1 MKKELVLILAVFL
14 LFYNNI
20 FGCTIVSCSL
30 KGEVF
35 AAANEDDYT
44 SFSRIWFNPR
54 TATRYGSVCFG
65 LPDLQTQAAMNEY
78 GLFFDFTAQNDIDP
92 SKYHLKNPY
101 NGDLFFEI
109 LGKCKN
115 VKEALDFLSTHD
127 YAFSSQALLADAEG
141 NSVVIN
147 AGVQV
152 LKKGKYQVNTNFNI
166 CNVATGNYSCRR
178 YDIANEMLSNAT
190 KLSVPFFK
198 AILDAT
204 HQEGTL
210 STIYSNIYDLK
221 RGIIYVYLF
230 HNFNNVYVIDLKK
243 ELTKGYRLE
252 NLVNFFPSYF
262 SYETFI
268 QSDPGYKKELIMNEI
283 DKKGLENTVSH
294 YISLNDTSN
303 ANKLAFINVSLQLL
317 RNSWNQHDNG
327 GMWEYWFSLPGGY
340 SITHFKDNR
349 LDAAAEILS
358 LIIKQDKLDS
368 KNRYFTY
375 ELYAYINLVQG
386 NILIAKEYYEKAISN
401 PSQTYAV
408 SYNRAKEMLNKINA
422 M

>member
-1 MKKELVLILAVFL
+1 MKKAFMSVLAVFI
-14 LFYNNI
+14 LFNI
-20 FGCTIVSCSL
+20 NISGCTIVSCSL

-78 GLFFDFTAQNDIDP
+78 GLFFDFTAQYDIDP
-92 SKYHLKNPY
+92 SAYHLKNPY

-127 YAFSSQALLADAEG
+127 YAFSSQALLADADG

-147 AGVQV
+147 AGAQV
-152 LKKGKYQVNTNFNI
+152 IKKGNYQVNTNFNI
-166 CNVATGNYSCRR
+166 CNAATGNYSCMR
-178 YDIANEMLSNAT
+178 YDIANEMLSKAT

-198 AILDAT
+198 EILDAT
-204 HQEGTL
+204 HQEGKL

-230 HNFNNVYVIDLKK
+230 HNFNSVYVIDLKK
-243 ELTKGYRLE
+243 ELKKGYRLE
-252 NLVNFFPSYF
+252 NLADHFPLYF
-262 SYETFI
+262 SYNTFI
-268 QSDPGYKKELIMNEI
+268 QSDPGYKKELIMAEI
-283 DKKGLENTVSH
+283 DKKGLDSTVIH
-294 YISLNDTSN
+294 LIALNDTSSTYKF
-303 ANKLAFINVSLQLL
+303 AMINVSLQLI
-317 RNSWNQHDNG
+317 RDSWNQHASG

-340 SITHFKDNR
+340 SITHYKDKR
-349 LDAAAEILS
+349 LIAAEEILS
-358 LIIKQDKLDS
+358 SLMKQETPDS
-368 KNRYFTY
+368 KNLYFTY
-375 ELYAYINLVQG
+375 EMYAYINLIQG
-386 NILIAKEYYEKAISN
+386 NITVAKEYYGKAISS
-401 PSQTYAV
+401 PSLTYPG
-408 SYNRAKEMLNKINA
+408 SYNRSKEMLNRIKTI
-422 M
+422 

>member
-1 MKKELVLILAVFL
+1 MKKALVSVFVIF
-14 LFYNNI
+14 LFIGNNVSA
-20 FGCTIVSCSL
+20 CTIVSCSL
-30 KGEVF
+30 KGKVF

-54 TATRYGSVCFG
+54 TSTRYGSVCFG
-65 LPDLQTQAAMNEY
+65 LPDLQVQAAMNEY
-78 GLFFDFTAQNDIDP
+78 GLFYDFTAQYDIDP
-92 SKYHLKNPY
+92 SKFHLKNPY

-147 AGVQV
+147 AGAKVI
-152 LKKGKYQVNTNFNI
+152 KKGNYQINTNFNI

-178 YDIANEMLSNAT
+178 YDIANEMLSRAT

-204 HQEGTL
+204 HQEGKL

-221 RGIIYVYLF
+221 NGIIYVYLF
-230 HNFNNVYVIDLKK
+230 HNFNSVYVIDLKK
-243 ELTKGYRLE
+243 ELKKGYRLE
-252 NLVNFFPSYF
+252 NLAEHFPLYF
-262 SYETFI
+262 SYETFM
-268 QSDPGYKKELIMNEI
+268 QSDPGYKKELIMTEI
-283 DKKGLENTVSH
+283 NNKGLENTITH
-294 YISLNDTSN
+294 YLSLTDTSGSN
-303 ANKLAFINVSLQLL
+303 DLALIDVSLQLI
-317 RNSWNQHDNG
+317 RNSWNEHANG

-340 SITHFKDNR
+340 LITQYKDKR

-358 LIIKQDKLDS
+358 NIMKHGKLDS
-368 KNRYFTY
+368 KYRYFSY
-375 ELYAYINLVQG
+375 EIYAFINLVQG
-386 NILIAKEYYEKAISN
+386 KTQIAKEYYEKAISN
-401 PSQTYAV
+401 PSETFAV
-408 SYNRAKEMLNKINA
+408 SFDRAKEMLNRIKDN
-422 M
+422 